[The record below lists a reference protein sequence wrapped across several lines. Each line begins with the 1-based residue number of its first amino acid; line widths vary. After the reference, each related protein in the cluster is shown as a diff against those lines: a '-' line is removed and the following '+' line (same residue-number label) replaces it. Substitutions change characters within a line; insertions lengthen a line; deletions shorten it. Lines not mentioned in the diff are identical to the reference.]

1 MLYIDFQAGN
11 NAYKLRLNT
20 QNIVALEKALG
31 CNPLMIFG
39 KGDTIPS
46 VTTMV
51 TVLHASLQQMQHN
64 ITMNEAYKIF
74 DAYIEDGHAMTD
86 FIPVIVEVYQ
96 ASGIMPKADE
106 KN

>member
-1 MLYIDFQAGN
+1 MLYVDFNAGN

-20 QNIVALEKALG
+20 QNIVAIEKALG

-39 KGDTIPS
+39 KGDTIPG

-51 TVLHASLQQMQHN
+51 TVLHASLQQFQHN

-74 DAYIEDGHAMTD
+74 DAYLADGNSITD
-86 FIPVIVEVYQ
+86 FIPVIIEIYQ
-96 ASGIMPKADE
+96 ASGIMPKEE